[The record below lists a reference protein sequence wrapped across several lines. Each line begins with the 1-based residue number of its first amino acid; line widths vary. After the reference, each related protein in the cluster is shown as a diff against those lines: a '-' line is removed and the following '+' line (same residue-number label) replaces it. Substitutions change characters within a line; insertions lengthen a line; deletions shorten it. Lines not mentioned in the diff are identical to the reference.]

1 MSEPTRATL
10 PESQPEFLNPV
21 RIRAG
26 FRLTFDVPFPTPML
40 FVVQPADRLHPT
52 GTRQRIVQQQA
63 LGEAQGIHTFTD
75 QHGNT
80 IWRAL
85 APAGTFTLGHDLIAE
100 ITRNPDPILPDLP
113 KTPVEALPDETI
125 AYLLPSRYVDSDLI
139 SNDAWTRF
147 GNIQGGWATVQAIS
161 EFLYA
166 SCRYGAGS
174 TSSTT
179 ASQALDSGR
188 AVCRDFAHMGVAYC
202 RALNIP
208 ARYVC
213 GYLPD
218 IDIKP
223 DPVPMDFHA
232 WFEAFIDGQWRTFD
246 ARHNRPR
253 AGRIII
259 AQGRD
264 ASDVAFTTT
273 FGNAR
278 LTSMTVWADEA
289 PDGMTLND
297 PPNPR
302 VF

>member
-1 MSEPTRATL
+1 MAQPPSATL
-10 PESQPEFLNPV
+10 PDPDRFQTPI

-26 FRLTFDVPFPTPML
+26 FRLTFDVPYPTPML
-40 FVVQPADRLHPT
+40 FVVQPSDRLQPT
-52 GTRQRIVQQQA
+52 GTRQRILDQRS
-63 LGEAQGIHTFTD
+63 LGATGLHTYTD
-75 QHGNT
+75 THGNT
-80 IWRAL
+80 VWRAL
-85 APAGTFTLGHDLIAE
+85 APAGTFTVGHDLIAR
-100 ITRNPDPILPDLP
+100 ITRHADPILPALP
-113 KTPVEALPDETI
+113 KTPVEALPDDTI
-125 AYLLPSRYVDSDLI
+125 TYLLPSRYVDSDLI
-139 SNDAWTRF
+139 SDDAWARF
-147 GNIQGGWATVQAIS
+147 GHIQGGWATVQAICDHLHS
-161 EFLYA
+161 E
-166 SCRYGAGS
+166 CVYGAGS

-179 ASQALDSGR
+179 ASQALGSGR

-232 WFEAFIDGQWRTFD
+232 WFEAFLDGQWRTFD

-253 AGRIII
+253 AGRVVI

-289 PDGMTLND
+289 PDSMTLDD